1 MLRDRRW
8 LYRPWIP
15 FLKTVEAGALSRY
28 ALKGPVLDLACGDGV
43 FAASA
48 YNMKLDVG
56 VDLHMESLRSAV
68 GKYGLLTR
76 ADATAMP
83 FGDGFFATVLSVC
96 ALEHIP
102 DIEGALKEVGRVLR
116 PGGELIF
123 SVPSVRFG
131 DMLLKTRLLRMCGLN
146 ARADEYILRKNRKST
161 HFNVYDL
168 KRWEELLAH
177 AGLKVRS
184 HEYCLS
190 ATTMLIWSFMTSFVF
205 KFFML
210 PFRIVRE
217 RNIRI
222 ADNILRGLLK
232 GVFGGILEREGA
244 KRPASGGYLII
255 AATKRYEETA

>member
-15 FLKTVEAGALSRY
+15 LLKAVEAGALSRY
-28 ALKGPVLDLACGDGV
+28 ALSGPVLDLACGDGV

-56 VDLHMESLRSAV
+56 LDLHMESLRSAV

-83 FGDGFFATVLSVC
+83 FGDGSFRTVLSVC

-102 DIEGALKEVGRVLR
+102 DIEGVLGEVGRVLG

-131 DMLLKTRLLRMCGLN
+131 DMLLKTRLLRMLGLN
-146 ARADEYILRKNRKST
+146 ARADEHIRKKNRKST
-161 HFNVYDL
+161 HFNVYGL
-168 KRWEELLAH
+168 EKWKKLLGG
-177 AGLKVRS
+177 AGLRVAS

-190 ATTMLIWSFMTSFVF
+190 ATTMLVWSGMTSFVF

-210 PFRIVRE
+210 PFRVMRE
-217 RNIRI
+217 RNVTVV
-222 ADNILRGLLK
+222 DDILRGLLK
-232 GVFGGILEREGA
+232 AVFGGMLKREMI
-244 KRPASGGYLII
+244 KTPAIGGYLII
-255 AATKRYEETA
+255 RATKRYEEPA